1 MWRYMLPK
9 LYRQASEFL
18 SIAPSQHSEDAFKRI
33 LGNAAGIVEGL
44 GTLRNKVGD
53 AHTTERKPVKVAPR
67 HAALAVNIAGSMALF
82 LIETVNTM
90 GNADDPVQLL
100 SK

>member
-1 MWRYMLPK
+1 MLPK